1 MLSALL
7 SHGFDIRSF
16 PGAAPSALHVVTNA
30 AGYEQRRNEVYNW
43 DGLARGTAPFL
54 VIQHTLVGEGRLD
67 YAGVKHRLTPG
78 KTMLVTMPH
87 AHRYWLERGGHW
99 EYFWFLISGRE
110 ALRMARAILEA
121 AGPVLTPSDGSVEQ
135 MAAACLRLLSPP
147 MPNAAEASAAGY
159 AALCALHDAAFADAA
174 AGIAPSPALA
184 RVLAHVERHLAAD
197 LHVDTLARVAGMS
210 RAHFVRRFAAAYGVA
225 PSDHVL
231 ARRMDRVERLLLATE
246 MKVADIAKAAGFA
259 DPNYLAKAFR
269 RHRGLSPLEFRAT
282 RDGAV

>member
-7 SHGFDIRSF
+7 AHGFDIRSF

-43 DGLARGTAPFL
+43 DGLTRGTTPFL

-67 YAGVKHRLTPG
+67 HAGVKHRLTPG

-99 EYFWFLISGRE
+99 EYFWLLISGRE

-121 AGPVLTPSDGSVEQ
+121 AGPVLTPSEGAVEQ

-147 MPNAAEASAAGY
+147 MPNAAEAAQAYDLGADEVFTPDMSAPEL
-159 AALCALHDAAFADAA
+159 ALRLSAVMARRREGRRLRGLLHDAARLAAVDDLTGLWNRRYALPHLATMAEAAQAKAETGKRGIGVHAA
-174 AGIAPSPALA
+174 AS
-184 RVLAHVERHLAAD
+184 
-197 LHVDTLARVAGMS
+197 VAK
-210 RAHFVRRFAAAYGVA
+210 R
-225 PSDHVL
+225 
-231 ARRMDRVERLLLATE
+231 
-246 MKVADIAKAAGFA
+246 
-259 DPNYLAKAFR
+259 
-269 RHRGLSPLEFRAT
+269 
-282 RDGAV
+282 

>member
-16 PGAAPSALHVVTNA
+16 ASSSAAGLQIVTNA
-30 AGYEQRRNEVYNW
+30 AGYEQRRNEVYSW
-43 DGLARGTAPFL
+43 DGLKRGTTPFL

-67 YAGVKHRLTPG
+67 YAGVRHRLTPG

-99 EYFWFLISGRE
+99 EYFWFLLSGRE
-110 ALRMARAILEA
+110 ALRMARAIVES
-121 AGPVLTPSDGSVEQ
+121 AGPVLTPSEGAVEQ
-135 MAAACLRLLSPP
+135 MATACLRLLSPP
-147 MPNAAEASAAGY
+147 APGTAEASAAGY
-159 AALCALHDAAFADAA
+159 AALCALHDAAFADAV
-174 AGIAPSPALA
+174 GTSPSPALA
-184 RVLAHVERHLAAD
+184 RVLAHVERNLAAD

-246 MKVADIAKAAGFA
+246 MKVAEIAKAAGFA

-269 RHRGLSPLEFRAT
+269 RHRGVSPLEFRAT

>member
-43 DGLARGTAPFL
+43 DGLTRGSTPFL
-54 VIQHTLVGEGRLD
+54 VIQHTLIGEGRLD

-121 AGPVLTPSDGSVEQ
+121 AGPVLTPSEGAVEQ

-147 MPNAAEASAAGY
+147 VPNAAEASAAGY

-269 RHRGLSPLEFRAT
+269 RHRGLSPLAFRAT